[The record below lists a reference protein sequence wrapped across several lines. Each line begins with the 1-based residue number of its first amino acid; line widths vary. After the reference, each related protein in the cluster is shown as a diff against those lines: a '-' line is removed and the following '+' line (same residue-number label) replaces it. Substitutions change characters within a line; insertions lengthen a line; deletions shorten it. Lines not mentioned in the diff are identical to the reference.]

1 MYIVHC
7 TYVYQTIMH
16 RQDNFIIR
24 IDRSGYFLHV
34 CCCCLLIL
42 RRIFFLFLL
51 RLKSRRGD
59 ERARVGVLLTSY
71 RVVMMMVED
80 EEEGLMQSPLFVLTC
95 TLLRVP
101 ACTCTV
107 RDASF

>member
-1 MYIVHC
+1 M
-7 TYVYQTIMH
+7 
-16 RQDNFIIR
+16 
-24 IDRSGYFLHV
+24 GL
-34 CCCCLLIL
+34 
-42 RRIFFLFLL
+42 
-51 RLKSRRGD
+51 
-59 ERARVGVLLTSY
+59 LLTSY
-71 RVVMMMVED
+71 RVMMVMMMMMMMMEED